1 MIPTL
6 ENTNATLVPK
16 RIQTLF
22 GIIVS
27 SIIIFTLLSLIFI
40 FRSGINIDTNLKS
53 LAPVLIEN
61 NIIAGGVD
69 KLTSSA
75 ESRFIMVLLAESK
88 SDIEIS
94 LNRLQALE
102 PNYSDVFYTEDSTA
116 ALEKFGAFIKNNQF
130 HREFQLKRIVWTPK

>member
-27 SIIIFTLLSLIFI
+27 SIIMFTLLSLIFI

-61 NIIAGGVD
+61 NIIAGGID

-75 ESRFIMVLLAESK
+75 RKPIHYGLTGRVK
-88 SDIEIS
+88 
-94 LNRLQALE
+94 
-102 PNYSDVFYTEDSTA
+102 
-116 ALEKFGAFIKNNQF
+116 K
-130 HREFQLKRIVWTPK
+130 